1 MTKIKWQKL
10 GILLKMERY
19 IYKPLILNGFTPLT

>member
-10 GILLKMERY
+10 GILLKMELY
-19 IYKPLILNGFTPLT
+19 IYKLLILNDFTPLT